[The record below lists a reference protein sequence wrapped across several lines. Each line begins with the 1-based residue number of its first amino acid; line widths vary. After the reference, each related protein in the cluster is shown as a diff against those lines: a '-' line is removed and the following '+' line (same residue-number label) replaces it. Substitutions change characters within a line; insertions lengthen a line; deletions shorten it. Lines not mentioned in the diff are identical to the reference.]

1 MPHVK
6 YASKRKRT
14 KEALPVLG
22 IVGISLSLAGGTSA
36 GTGGPATD
44 IPSRNIAPSHEIT
57 LHEEEVFDVSLGT
70 FFVFDREGAGT
81 PRPTEKFAHGPSRSF
96 GPGIGGGS
104 PGGTG
109 CGSRGGTGCR
119 CGGCTGTG
127 CGCSGSGGGGGGGG
141 GCGGG
146 GGGGCGSCGGGGCG
160 GGGCGGGGC
169 CLTWGACRIC

>member
-14 KEALPVLG
+14 KKALPALG
-22 IVGISLSLAGGTSA
+22 VVGLSLSLAGGASA

-57 LHEEEVFDVSLGT
+57 LYEEEVSDVSLGT
-70 FFVFDREGAGT
+70 FFVFDKEGAGT
-81 PRPTEKFAHGPSRSF
+81 PRLAEKFARGACSSF

-109 CGSRGGTGCR
+109 CRCSSGGTGGRCG

-127 CGCSGSGGGGGGGG
+127 CGCGGSGGG

-146 GGGGCGSCGGGGCG
+146 GGGCGCG
-160 GGGCGGGGC
+160 GGGCGAGGC
-169 CLTWGACRIC
+169 CLTWGACRTC